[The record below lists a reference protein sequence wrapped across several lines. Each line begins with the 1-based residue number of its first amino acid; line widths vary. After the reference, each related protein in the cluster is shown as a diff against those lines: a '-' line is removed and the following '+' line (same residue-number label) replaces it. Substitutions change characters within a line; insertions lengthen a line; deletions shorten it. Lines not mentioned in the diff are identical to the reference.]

1 MRRHDQHNVGG
12 FLPKSDN
19 CQNYSHLFQI
29 HRKQDQDGG
38 SQVNHLYSSL
48 YWYTWLTPSSW
59 SMTATKRHKKSF
71 GQNPTFPLCCRL
83 IDVLEDQKIYRTVHS
98 RQGDTLIL
106 PEEMFEE
113 SESENWK
120 VLLKTLQCLFCKI
133 VTNCDWRR
141 GRKPVLDFNT
151 LRFLRD

>member
-1 MRRHDQHNVGG
+1 MAAVKLITSTPVSIDI
-12 FLPKSDN
+12 P
-19 CQNYSHLFQI
+19 
-29 HRKQDQDGG
+29 G
-38 SQVNHLYSSL
+38 SPPPL
-48 YWYTWLTPSSW
+48 W

-113 SESENWK
+113 SESEN
-120 VLLKTLQCLFCKI
+120 
-133 VTNCDWRR
+133 
-141 GRKPVLDFNT
+141 
-151 LRFLRD
+151 